1 MFDGRHCTQ
10 KDLDLLLKE
19 TKNIKKHQQ
28 NPDKINSFLD
38 FVARFDRDIA
48 DKMRRQITSFPN
60 DVERIIDTNISSLI
74 QNVTV
79 DIYEHQ

>member
-19 TKNIKKHQQ
+19 TKKLKKHRQ

>member
-10 KDLDLLLKE
+10 KDLDLLVKE
-19 TKNIKKHQQ
+19 TKNIKKYPQ

-48 DKMRRQITSFPN
+48 DKMRRQISSFPN
-60 DVERIIDTNISSLI
+60 DVERIIDSNISSLI
-74 QNVTV
+74 QNVAV

>member
-10 KDLDLLLKE
+10 KDLDLLVKE
-19 TKNIKKHQQ
+19 TKNVKKYLQ
-28 NPDKINSFLD
+28 NSDKINSFLD

-60 DVERIIDTNISSLI
+60 DVERIIDSNISSLI

>member
-19 TKNIKKHQQ
+19 TKNIKKHHQ

>member
-48 DKMRRQITSFPN
+48 DKIRRQITSFPN

>member
-28 NPDKINSFLD
+28 SPDKINSFLD